1 MVLPGNISD
10 KSWNQ
15 AGYEGLMRVKTELG
29 FEVAYSVRLSMNVL
43 VLDPKTICVEA
54 SEVPQQEQLDKLG
67 VEVPD
72 LLWQNV
78 MELIDEL
85 NVAL

>member
-1 MVLPGNISD
+1 
-10 KSWNQ
+10 
-15 AGYEGLMRVKTELG
+15 MRVKTELG
-29 FEVAYSVRLSMNVL
+29 FEVAYSVWLSMNVL

-54 SEVPQQEQLDKLG
+54 GEVHQQEQLDKLG
-67 VEVPD
+67 VKVPD
-72 LLWQNV
+72 LLWQNL